1 MATSI
6 LSNSFRVKEVQVT
19 KNFDVRLNI
28 KKYREF
34 ILFKTS
40 TIQDN
45 INLAYTISKEV
56 NSINNIYISDK
67 STALA
72 ANRIPDE
79 IPITTFTAKTYTISN
94 KKFKITDVFTTATV
108 SQEATPLFYKHTL
121 LNFDS
126 TNSVL
131 SISSI
136 EILDKDK
143 NLVYFSEKK
152 YDLDNGYIYSNIENC
167 YDSVKDILDVK
178 YIRYTVF
185 NSTTEVAISYIEIIN
200 NQPVYHLASFED
212 LDETTGLLDSDS
224 KAYLIDEFASNS
236 YEITLP
242 VIQAYSIQE
251 DLDSRIR
258 LISAPLSDTDNP
270 WYLSVSNDSFF
281 TTLNTSTTTTNI
293 YKYDIPEFLN
303 QTFNP
308 YYPYKLRQ
316 LEGSI
321 RLNNHLLK
329 TIKKKIQLD
338 ENNLLHI
345 QIVLRNTDLSPRKV
359 FNTDPSKI
367 GTLFEDKITITDSI
381 RSVDQLNGFIDVDE
395 IINEDDVIEV
405 TYYYEE
411 TEFEIID
418 VDFNP
423 VSNLGILGTRV
434 VFYIVPNTA
443 GTRTETI
450 FYLIVDELG
459 RIVST
464 SKTDNSS
471 LITDIATNDF
481 YYDAISPS
489 IADLSFLDKYTVQ
502 ARYGFEYANAAN
514 PKYLVLG
521 DVFTNENSHPRQ
533 TAVFD
538 IRKDGG
544 GIKESKVDELIEDFP
559 QIQYSFNVGSWDGI
573 PYPGNSIFYI
583 ELPATLQE
591 EYNGKFND
599 ISLRD
604 IIERHVAFGIYPLID
619 TYPEANPIVTLIP
632 FTTSIKVEWRS
643 FGPDKTY
650 NLYYNTT
657 EIGSYTKV
665 NTTVIIDSSIG
676 NTYTISG
683 LSSGVQYWVYVV
695 YVDSTGLEIS
705 SNIVGISP
713 NNTNRF
719 FNKASVKTYS

>member
-450 FYLIVDELG
+450 FYLI
-459 RIVST
+459 
-464 SKTDNSS
+464 
-471 LITDIATNDF
+471 F
-481 YYDAISPS
+481 
-489 IADLSFLDKYTVQ
+489 
-502 ARYGFEYANAAN
+502 
-514 PKYLVLG
+514 
-521 DVFTNENSHPRQ
+521 
-533 TAVFD
+533 
-538 IRKDGG
+538 
-544 GIKESKVDELIEDFP
+544 
-559 QIQYSFNVGSWDGI
+559 
-573 PYPGNSIFYI
+573 
-583 ELPATLQE
+583 
-591 EYNGKFND
+591 
-599 ISLRD
+599 
-604 IIERHVAFGIYPLID
+604 
-619 TYPEANPIVTLIP
+619 
-632 FTTSIKVEWRS
+632 
-643 FGPDKTY
+643 
-650 NLYYNTT
+650 
-657 EIGSYTKV
+657 
-665 NTTVIIDSSIG
+665 
-676 NTYTISG
+676 
-683 LSSGVQYWVYVV
+683 
-695 YVDSTGLEIS
+695 
-705 SNIVGISP
+705 
-713 NNTNRF
+713 
-719 FNKASVKTYS
+719 